1 MKLKLSTGETTIT
14 RLTLFELDKL
24 TPPNV
29 GLFTYE
35 VTVMGKTYDHEFDY
49 NAFETPPE
57 KPEGDIIEE
66 SQEWYDLNDYNLYQ
80 AALLHEKRRQESTEK
95 YYENVAKYILEN
107 CIEDPSLIVTEKDW
121 IKLYDSVMIEPLT
134 MDVIAQTLHKTY
146 NATFE
151 GLPILDALSGLS
163 KGSGEYNT
171 IRLWESK
178 LMVEMNL
185 REIEYSLI
193 PVEER
198 ARMVCTIFLD
208 DMMSYL
214 EMEKSRKDGDTK
226 K

>member
-24 TPPNV
+24 TPPNI

-35 VTVMGKTYDHEFDY
+35 VEVMGKVYDHEFDY

-57 KPEGDIIEE
+57 KPEGEVIKD
-66 SQEWYDLNDYNLYQ
+66 SQEWYDLNDYNLYH
-80 AALLHEKRRQESTEK
+80 AALLHEKRRQEATEK

-134 MDVIAQTLHKTY
+134 MDVIAETLHKTY

-151 GLPILDALSGLS
+151 GIPILDALAGLS

-193 PVEER
+193 PVDER

-214 EMEKSRKDGDTK
+214 EMEKSRKESDTK

>member
-24 TPPNV
+24 TPPNI

-35 VTVMGKTYDHEFDY
+35 VEVMGKVYDHEFDY
-49 NAFETPPE
+49 SAFETPPE
-57 KPEGDIIEE
+57 KPEGEVIKD

-80 AALLHEKRRQESTEK
+80 AALLHEKRRQEATEK

-134 MDVIAQTLHKTY
+134 RDVIAETLHKTY

-151 GLPILDALSGLS
+151 GIPILDALAGLS

-193 PVEER
+193 PVDER
-198 ARMVCTIFLD
+198 SRMVCTIYLD

-214 EMEKSRKDGDTK
+214 EMEKSRKESDTK